1 MLGIFIVGLILFTI
15 GVVFLTKYTT
25 VETNEKETNEKGIT
39 VSSIAILF
47 GLIAILSTSLAWH
60 FDYPTEMSRSLTNS
74 VTQYKEVI
82 IDNKIDHYELTI
94 KNVEGEEVDIE
105 IPYSYYKNN

>member
-15 GVVFLTKYTT
+15 GVVFLTRYTT
-25 VETNEKETNEKGIT
+25 NETSEQGAT
-39 VSSIAILF
+39 VAGIAILF
-47 GLIAILSTSLAWH
+47 GLVIIISTTLAWH

-94 KNVEGEEVDIE
+94 KNVEGEEFDIE
-105 IPYSYYKNN
+105 IPYLYYKDN